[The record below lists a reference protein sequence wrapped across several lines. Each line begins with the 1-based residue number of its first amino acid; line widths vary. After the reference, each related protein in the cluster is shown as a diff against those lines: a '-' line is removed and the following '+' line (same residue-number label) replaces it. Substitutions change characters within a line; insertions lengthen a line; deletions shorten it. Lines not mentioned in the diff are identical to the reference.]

1 MQTNVSREATLVSTF
16 AITHLDLMAALVSPD
31 TDLNRT

>member
-1 MQTNVSREATLVSTF
+1 MQTNVSQEATLVSTF